1 MSTCMWKSQQLHDG
15 SSSHHIQSL
24 SFGPPADHIRQIYSL
39 APSCWALPKS
49 CYCQRHFRAQI
60 VVWPHS
66 DHKQEAREQ
75 HKESFQAQRSHT
87 QTNRRESA
95 LSTFSLCWDCSVML
109 LNIEQRN
116 VLSCAI
122 NILIRFNRLWKS
134 LFPRKPEIISVN
146 VSNASVKVN
155 CSLFL
160 HKQRHQCQSTHLNH
174 YLQKDCPSNGTMM
187 WHCAVFTTEVRTYS
201 RDKRHTVVNRRL

>member
-15 SSSHHIQSL
+15 SSSDRIQSL

-87 QTNRRESA
+87 QTNRHESA
-95 LSTFSLCWDCSVML
+95 LSTFSLCWDWLVML

-122 NILIRFNRLWKS
+122 NILIRFNRLWRS
-134 LFPRKPEIISVN
+134 LFPRKPEIMIFCKCFKCIC
-146 VSNASVKVN
+146 KVN
-155 CSLFL
+155 CCLLGFTQTAPSMPVNAFKPLFAKRL
-160 HKQRHQCQSTHLNH
+160 SVQRYNDVTLCCIYH
-174 YLQKDCPSNGTMM
+174 
-187 WHCAVFTTEVRTYS
+187 
-201 RDKRHTVVNRRL
+201 RRQNS

>member
-95 LSTFSLCWDCSVML
+95 LSTFSLCWDRLVML

-134 LFPRKPEIISVN
+134 LFPRKPEMMVFCKCFKCI
-146 VSNASVKVN
+146 
-155 CSLFL
+155 
-160 HKQRHQCQSTHLNH
+160 QSRHLNH